1 MIKLSAEKILNHYK
15 TDLNIT
21 NKDRIIEDL
30 KAQSLYILD
39 FSERRERYIDRLE
52 KKLRLNDKRHEQQR
66 AILKKSAEEI
76 RIK

>member
-1 MIKLSAEKILNHYK
+1 MKKVKLSAEKIINHYK

-30 KAQSLYILD
+30 NAQSLYILD

-52 KKLRLNDKRHEQQR
+52 KKLKKEKSCKLQAPSSVDNGPG
-66 AILKKSAEEI
+66 IL
-76 RIK
+76 

>member
-1 MIKLSAEKILNHYK
+1 MKKVKLSAEKIINHYK

-30 KAQSLYILD
+30 NAQSLYILD

-52 KKLRLNDKRHEQQR
+52 KKLNAKKR
-66 AILKKSAEEI
+66 SN
-76 RIK
+76 

>member
-1 MIKLSAEKILNHYK
+1 MKKVKLSAEKIINHYK

-30 KAQSLYILD
+30 NAQSLYILD

-52 KKLRLNDKRHEQQR
+52 KKLKLNAKKR
-66 AILKKSAEEI
+66 ILLS
-76 RIK
+76 R

>member
-1 MIKLSAEKILNHYK
+1 MKKVKLSAEKIINHYK

-52 KKLRLNDKRHEQQR
+52 KKIFDLIFIDAKKR
-66 AILKKSAEEI
+66 SN
-76 RIK
+76 

>member
-1 MIKLSAEKILNHYK
+1 MKKVKLSAEKIINHYK

-30 KAQSLYILD
+30 NAQSLYILD

-52 KKLRLNDKRHEQQR
+52 KKLKLNAKKR
-66 AILKKSAEEI
+66 SN
-76 RIK
+76 

>member
-1 MIKLSAEKILNHYK
+1 MKKVKLSAEKIINHYK

-30 KAQSLYILD
+30 NAQSLYILD

-52 KKLRLNDKRHEQQR
+52 KKLKLNAKKR
-66 AILKKSAEEI
+66 ILLS
-76 RIK
+76 RQN